1 MKKLKNIS
9 KLINLMSQHYTN
21 SMDEICVP
29 VIKKILGHYLE
40 LNPNYNN
47 GLKYILKGTLIVF
60 VSVPVIAQQLVW
72 IQNYS
77 FGCFLWL
84 LVNVFLIWSIYKYPI
99 E

>member
-9 KLINLMSQHYTN
+9 KLMNLMNQHYTN

-47 GLKYILKGTLIVF
+47 ELQRNQQHTSKVHKGKKRH
-60 VSVPVIAQQLVW
+60 QD
-72 IQNYS
+72 NR
-77 FGCFLWL
+77 
-84 LVNVFLIWSIYKYPI
+84 
-99 E
+99 